1 MSPNAVRRAGTA
13 LLVPRV
19 AWLSHRA
26 LKQTNAGWDRYWSRV
41 RTTGERGDVL
51 WDSGG
56 DREQLS
62 YLEIMRGQVDETL
75 TVIDIGCGNGRFTR
89 WLADR
94 FPCALGLDL
103 SPAAIARAKL
113 ESLDVPN
120 VDFRALD
127 ATTSA
132 VGRDLLSE
140 LGECNVFVRG
150 VFHVLGRAAQLS
162 LAENLGPLVGVRG
175 RLFLAETN
183 FPGSQLAYLAH
194 LGATPWRI
202 PAPLERAIADLPK
215 PGHFGHCELRGCF
228 PEAEWKIITA
238 GETTIETVPMR
249 GGTDPELIPGYY
261 ALLAHHGRAD

>member
-1 MSPNAVRRAGTA
+1 VTCCGT
-13 LLVPRV
+13 RV
-19 AWLSHRA
+19 ATVSNCRTSKSCAGRSTRLSPSSTSVVVTAASPAGSRTGSRA
-26 LKQTNAGWDRYWSRV
+26 P
-41 RTTGERGDVL
+41 
-51 WDSGG
+51 
-56 DREQLS
+56 
-62 YLEIMRGQVDETL
+62 
-75 TVIDIGCGNGRFTR
+75 
-89 WLADR
+89 LASTYR
-94 FPCALGLDL
+94 LPCALGLDL